1 MRHLL
6 RRLRPQSHRMELP
19 ARRLGRQLPGIVNRE
34 GCVYAHRHTRAGAS
48 PARTLYDMTLETDS
62 YRVRAGLAPALAV
75 CFVQGTGW
83 ACPCPGGLYY
93 EKETRYTMKIE
104 AKLEAMGLILPE
116 PLKAP

>member
-48 PARTLYDMTLETDS
+48 PARTLYESVSSAIS
-62 YRVRAGLAPALAV
+62 YRVQAGLAPALVSSAISYRV
-75 CFVQGTGW
+75 G
-83 ACPCPGGLYY
+83 AALAPAPA
-93 EKETRYTMKIE
+93 RRTMK
-104 AKLEAMGLILPE
+104 KKRGSL
-116 PLKAP
+116 